1 MLVFFFFF
9 LDICRYRYQEQINF
23 ILKKG
28 EIILF
33 KFFFILGLI
42 GKLLCNI
49 QHEELFSKRVCF

>member
-1 MLVFFFFF
+1 MLVFFFF

-33 KFFFILGLI
+33 KFFFHI
-42 GKLLCNI
+42 GFNRKAI
-49 QHEELFSKRVCF
+49 MQYTT